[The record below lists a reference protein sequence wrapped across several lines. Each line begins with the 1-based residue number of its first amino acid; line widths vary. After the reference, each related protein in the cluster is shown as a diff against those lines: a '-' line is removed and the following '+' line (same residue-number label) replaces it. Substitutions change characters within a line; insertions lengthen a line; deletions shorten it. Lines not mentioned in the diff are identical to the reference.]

1 MFFLFYNQQKIMF
14 RLTRQCIH
22 GIPSNRI
29 LHLDLLSYKQKL
41 GDGEII
47 IQHIIARLSVFLS
60 KVFHQL
66 LDLKEPLLRKSYL
79 HKWLAQ
85 NIKLLSLIFRLDH
98 LFKKL
103 LLINGNVQNHF
114 QWHLNELKAYE
125 FKLELWSIK
134 YHQISPTLLFLQVI

>member
-29 LHLDLLSYKQKL
+29 LHLDLLSCKQKS

-47 IQHIIARLSVFLS
+47 IPRIIARLSVFLA

-66 LDLKEPLLRKSYL
+66 LDLKEPLLHKSYL

-85 NIKLLSLIFRLDH
+85 NIMLLSLIFRLDH

-114 QWHLNELKAYE
+114 QWHSNVLKAYE
-125 FKLELWSIK
+125 FKLELWLII
-134 YHQISPTLLFLQVI
+134 YHQIYPTLLFLQVI